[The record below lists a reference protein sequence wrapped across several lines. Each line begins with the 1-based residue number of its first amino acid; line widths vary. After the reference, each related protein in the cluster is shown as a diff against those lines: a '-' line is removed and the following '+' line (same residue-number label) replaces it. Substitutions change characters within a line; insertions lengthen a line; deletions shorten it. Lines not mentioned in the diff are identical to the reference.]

1 VSPTDLTGRCRSMI
15 SRSESRK
22 RKAEAQERDV
32 TEYETVFIEVSNR
45 VERLLRIAVWTGLA
59 ALLLAQLLLLS
70 PAVRKWAVK
79 VEKLEGVPFERSY
92 GRNSGS

>member
-1 VSPTDLTGRCRSMI
+1 MI

-45 VERLLRIAVWTGLA
+45 VERLLRGAVWAGLA

-79 VEKLEGVPFERSY
+79 VEKLEGVPFERNY